1 MNART
6 LARAAALSSVV
17 VAGVVSVAVCAPA
30 QAAPGVGVCDLP
42 GVSPVCDMGQQ
53 AATSMAGSGFKQIVD
68 SLLDGFARLLEWSM
82 AWWVKL
88 PSPDLTS
95 MSALTTVRQYTTGLQ
110 VLLMTGAVMIT
121 AGRLALARR
130 GALAGEVQESFM
142 AFARALFASWMF
154 AAVITMATRAG
165 DEFSNWLITDATHGD
180 PSSALSHL
188 AQFSA
193 LTGTSGLG
201 MTGMFIL
208 GLIGFIGALLQ
219 LALLVVR
226 QALLIV
232 VVAVIPIAAS
242 AAGTGPG
249 SQAYKRLISWAIAF
263 ALFKPVG
270 AIVYLV
276 AFEAAG
282 SGSSDTQ
289 QQLLGLILLALVALV
304 LPALM
309 RMVAPAVST
318 MGSGGGGV
326 AAAAMLGSGVGM
338 AAVLGAKAGSR
349 EAGEPGQSAAGG
361 GSPAPASPGSTT
373 PSSGARSIAP
383 GGADGDSGSSTAGR
397 AGGARPGGSA
407 GGGVPDTAGQGGGN
421 SGAQAGRSAPPMSS
435 PSASGGAQ
443 AAGGAAAA
451 GPAAVAVVA
460 SEGVRSA
467 TQQLSQATQQI
478 SGETNAGVENFS
490 GPMGQHEVRR

>member
-1 MNART
+1 MTARM
-6 LARAAALSSVV
+6 LARAGVLGSVMLASAFSVV
-17 VAGVVSVAVCAPA
+17 VCTPA
-30 QAAPGVGVCDLP
+30 QASPGLTVCDLP
-42 GVSPVCDMGQQ
+42 GVSTVCDLGQQ
-53 AATSMAGSGFKQIVD
+53 AATSMAGSGFKEIVD

-88 PSPDLTS
+88 PSPDLTA
-95 MSALTTVRQYTTGLQ
+95 MSALATVRQYTTGLQ

-121 AGRLALARR
+121 AGRLALAKR

-142 AFARALFASWMF
+142 AFARAVFASWMF

-165 DEFSNWLITDATHGD
+165 DEFSDWLITDTTHGD

-193 LTGTSGLG
+193 LTANTGLG

-249 SQAYKRLISWAIAF
+249 SQAYKRLISWAVAF
-263 ALFKPVG
+263 ALFKPIG
-270 AIVYLV
+270 AIVYMV

-338 AAVLGAKAGSR
+338 GAAMGAKAGTQA
-349 EAGEPGQSAAGG
+349 AGESGQSSSGGGSEPSGSTGQTSGSGGRAMAPSSAGSDGGGVSAAGG
-361 GSPAPASPGSTT
+361 GGSAPARTGQAAT
-373 PSSGARSIAP
+373 GAP
-383 GGADGDSGSSTAGR
+383 AG
-397 AGGARPGGSA
+397 
-407 GGGVPDTAGQGGGN
+407 
-421 SGAQAGRSAPPMSS
+421 
-435 PSASGGAQ
+435 ASGGAG
-443 AAGGAAAA
+443 AASGAAAAA
-451 GPAAVAVVA
+451 GPAAVAVA
-460 SEGVRSA
+460 AGEGIRAA
-467 TQQLSQATQQI
+467 TQRVGEVGQQI
-478 SGETNAGVENFS
+478 SGETNAGAENGS
-490 GPMGQHEVRR
+490 RAMGEHEVRR

>member
-1 MNART
+1 M
-6 LARAAALSSVV
+6 AALASVV
-17 VAGVVSVAVCAPA
+17 VAGTVSVMVCASA
-30 QAAPGVGVCDLP
+30 QADPGLGVCDLP
-42 GVSPVCDMGQQ
+42 GVSTVCNLGEQ
-53 AATSMAGSGFKQIVD
+53 AVTSAAGSGFKEIVD
-68 SLLDGFARLLEWSM
+68 SMLDGFAKLLEWSLS
-82 AWWVKL
+82 WWVRL
-88 PSPDLTS
+88 PSPDLTD
-95 MSALTTVRQYTTGLQ
+95 MSALSTVREYTTGLQ

-121 AGRLALARR
+121 AARLALAKR

-142 AFARALFASWMF
+142 AFARAVFASWMF

-165 DEFSNWLITDATHGD
+165 DEFSNWLITDAAHGD

-188 AQFSA
+188 VEFSA
-193 LTGTSGLG
+193 LTSKTGLG

-208 GLIGFIGALLQ
+208 GLIGFVGALLQ
-219 LALLVVR
+219 LALLVIR

-249 SQAYKRLISWAIAF
+249 SQAYKRLIGWAVAF

-276 AFEAAG
+276 AFSAAG
-282 SGSSDTQ
+282 AGGSDVQ

-338 AAVLGAKAGSR
+338 GAAMGAKAGTHA
-349 EAGEPGQSAAGG
+349 AGGSGQSSANSGGSSGSTNQTSNSGGRSLAPSSAGVGGGSGGVVTPSGNGGSTTARSGTAATGGGQASAAGG
-361 GSPAPASPGSTT
+361 AGAS
-373 PSSGARSIAP
+373 
-383 GGADGDSGSSTAGR
+383 
-397 AGGARPGGSA
+397 SA
-407 GGGVPDTAGQGGGN
+407 A
-421 SGAQAGRSAPPMSS
+421 
-435 PSASGGAQ
+435 
-443 AAGGAAAA
+443 AAAA
-451 GPAAVAVVA
+451 GPAAAAVVA
-460 SEGVRSA
+460 AEAVRA
-467 TQQLSQATQQI
+467 TTQRVGEASQQI
-478 SGETNAGVENFS
+478 SGETTAGAENGS
-490 GPMGQHEVRR
+490 RALGEHEVRR

>member
-1 MNART
+1 MSARV
-6 LARAAALSSVV
+6 LARVAALASVV
-17 VAGVVSVAVCAPA
+17 VAGTVSVMVCASA
-30 QAAPGVGVCDLP
+30 QADPGLGVCDLP
-42 GVSPVCDMGQQ
+42 GVSTVCNLGEQ
-53 AATSMAGSGFKQIVD
+53 AVTSAAGSGFKEIVD
-68 SLLDGFARLLEWSM
+68 SMLDGFAKLLEWSLS
-82 AWWVKL
+82 WWVRL
-88 PSPDLTS
+88 PSPDLTD
-95 MSALTTVRQYTTGLQ
+95 MSALSTVREYTTGLQ

-121 AGRLALARR
+121 AARLALAKR

-142 AFARALFASWMF
+142 AFARAVFASWMF

-165 DEFSNWLITDATHGD
+165 DEFSNWLITDAAHGD

-188 AQFSA
+188 VEFSA
-193 LTGTSGLG
+193 LTSKTGLG

-208 GLIGFIGALLQ
+208 GLIGFVGALLQ
-219 LALLVVR
+219 LALLVIR

-249 SQAYKRLISWAIAF
+249 SQAYKRLIGWAVAF

-276 AFEAAG
+276 AFSAAG
-282 SGSSDTQ
+282 AGGSDVQ

-338 AAVLGAKAGSR
+338 GAAMGAKAGTHA
-349 EAGEPGQSAAGG
+349 AGGSGQSSANSGGSSGSTNQTSNSGGRSLAPSSAGVGGGSGGVVTPSGNGGSTTARSGTAATGGGQASAAGG
-361 GSPAPASPGSTT
+361 AGAS
-373 PSSGARSIAP
+373 
-383 GGADGDSGSSTAGR
+383 
-397 AGGARPGGSA
+397 SA
-407 GGGVPDTAGQGGGN
+407 A
-421 SGAQAGRSAPPMSS
+421 
-435 PSASGGAQ
+435 
-443 AAGGAAAA
+443 AAAA
-451 GPAAVAVVA
+451 GPAAAAVVA
-460 SEGVRSA
+460 AEAVRA
-467 TQQLSQATQQI
+467 TTQRVGEASQQI
-478 SGETNAGVENFS
+478 SGETTAGAENGS
-490 GPMGQHEVRR
+490 RALGEHEVRR

>member
-1 MNART
+1 MTARIAARIGLLGSVV
-6 LARAAALSSVV
+6 LAGVLSVV
-17 VAGVVSVAVCAPA
+17 VCGPA
-30 QAAPGVGVCDLP
+30 QAAPGLSVCDLP
-42 GVSPVCDMGQQ
+42 GVSTVCDLGQQ
-53 AATSMAGSGFKQIVD
+53 TVTSMAGSGFQQIVD
-68 SLLDGFARLLEWSM
+68 SLLDGFGRLLEWSM
-82 AWWVKL
+82 VWWVRL
-88 PSPDLTS
+88 PSPDLTT
-95 MSALTTVRQYTTGLQ
+95 MSALSTVREYTTSLQ
-110 VLLMTGAVMIT
+110 VVLMTGAVMIT
-121 AGRLALARR
+121 AGRLALAKR

-142 AFARALFASWMF
+142 GFARAVFASWMF

-165 DEFSNWLITDATHGD
+165 DAFSDWLITDATHGD

-193 LTGTSGLG
+193 LTSSNGLG

-249 SQAYKRLISWAIAF
+249 SQAYKRLISWAVAF

-270 AIVYLV
+270 AIVYMV
-276 AFEAAG
+276 AFSAAG
-282 SGSSDTQ
+282 AGSADTQ

-318 MGSGGGGV
+318 MGSGGGGA
-326 AAAAMLGSGVGM
+326 AAAAMLGSGIGM
-338 AAVLGAKAGSR
+338 AASMGAKGGAQ
-349 EAGEPGQSAAGG
+349 EAGASSGSSSGG
-361 GSPAPASPGSTT
+361 GNEPPDPTGPPPRRAGARALA
-373 PSSGARSIAP
+373 PSSTGA
-383 GGADGDSGSSTAGR
+383 DSGSSASGHGGGGVRAGQS
-397 AGGARPGGSA
+397 APAANSASSPASGGAR
-407 GGGVPDTAGQGGGN
+407 
-421 SGAQAGRSAPPMSS
+421 
-435 PSASGGAQ
+435 ASGGAQ

-451 GPAAVAVVA
+451 GPAAAALVA
-460 SEGVRSA
+460 SEGVQAA
-467 TQQLSQATQQI
+467 TQQLGQTTQQVT
-478 SGETNAGVENFS
+478 GETNAGVENFS
-490 GPMGQHEVRR
+490 GAMGQHEVRR